1 MNQEWSKGMSTNSE
15 YWDCECEHDYIV
27 KKSDRGYCAL
37 CDSYEKDC
45 PDSMNK
51 EVEIFLTQLKN
62 KW

>member
-1 MNQEWSKGMSTNSE
+1 MSTNSE

-37 CDSYEKDC
+37 CDSYEKDS